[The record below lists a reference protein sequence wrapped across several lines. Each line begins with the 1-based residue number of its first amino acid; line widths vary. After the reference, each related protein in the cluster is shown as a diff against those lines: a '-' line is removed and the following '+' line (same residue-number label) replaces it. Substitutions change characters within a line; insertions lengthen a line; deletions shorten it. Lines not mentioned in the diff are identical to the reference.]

1 MTFLKE
7 SSIDLHVYLSI
18 YYRLGVAFFQW
29 NFPFF
34 LYWVNLENN
43 LIFLL
48 FYQFNENNLISYSK

>member
-29 NFPFF
+29 NFAIT
-34 LYWVNLENN
+34 VQAVGELEW
-43 LIFLL
+43 
-48 FYQFNENNLISYSK
+48 